1 VRVIKRCPG
10 LPARA
15 ASLRKHSIFPVR

>member
-1 VRVIKRCPG
+1 VHLYR

-15 ASLRKHSIFPVR
+15 AS